1 MKLEI
6 FKYPI
11 FYLKF
16 VGLWIQNDSSLFY
29 KIYAC
34 IMQIFFHYIWII
46 LMGASIPEK
55 NNLIE
60 LAELLTFFFTYVASI
75 AKFTNINLKIN
86 EFLSLIFDIKNA
98 IKNFE
103 VPEIYIKKQF
113 SFGKKLLIGYWLPAF
128 IGVLFSGI
136 LPFFTGEFNISMWF
150 PYDTNRESLPILF
163 YLSTVYQLI
172 EVFMHSNAN
181 VMIDTMCILPMIYLL
196 AMLEHLCNK
205 LENLKRY
212 KLINFDGK
220 VKKIEELDN
229 QKELLNCVNYQRTI
243 VELTR
248 RTEAIFAKVIA
259 IQGSLLSIILCTIA
273 FALTTLTLP
282 DDLSAMFKFSNF
294 MIAMI
299 FQLAIPCYYG
309 AMISLQFDKIS
320 YSAFYS
326 DWFYED
332 QKYRKDFYF
341 FMQNATREFKLS
353 AFGLYKINFLTF
365 KKVVN
370 MAYSFYA
377 VFKRIH

>member
-16 VGLWIQNDSSLFY
+16 VGLWIQNDSSLYY
-29 KIYAC
+29 KIYAFF
-34 IMQIFFHYIWII
+34 MQVLFHFIWII
-46 LMGASIPEK
+46 LMGAAIPKK

-103 VPEIYIKKQF
+103 VPEIYIKKQLII
-113 SFGKKLLIGYWLPAF
+113 GKRFFLGNWLPTCIGVISSGISSFF
-128 IGVLFSGI
+128 IGQLGI
-136 LPFFTGEFNISMWF
+136 PMWF
-150 PYDTNRESLPILF
+150 PYDVNRESSAFFF
-163 YLSTVYQLI
+163 YLSASYQFI
-172 EVFMHSNAN
+172 ESFLYANVN
-181 VMIDTMCILPMIYLL
+181 VMIDTLSFMPMVYLL

-205 LENLKRY
+205 LENLKRH
-212 KLINFDGK
+212 KLFNLNGEIK
-220 VKKIEELDN
+220 EIEEFDN

-248 RTEAIFAKVIA
+248 RTEAIFAKAFA
-259 IQGSLLSIILCTIA
+259 IQGSLLSIILCTLA

-282 DDLSAMFKFSNF
+282 KDIPVMIKFSNF
-294 MIAMI
+294 MMAMI

-353 AFGLYKINFLTF
+353 AFGLYKINFVTF